1 VTLVLAA
8 TPPITPTDS
17 AINATRVLVA
27 KCRRDAA
34 CLLDDNYVASGELL
48 SLGSAFT
55 ITLDANCSG
64 GSG

>member
-1 VTLVLAA
+1 MTLVLAA

-34 CLLDDNYVASGELL
+34 CLLDDNYVELL